1 MLGFDAYLIEI
12 YIHEFFRL
20 DLDDEGNLLTSSMLL
35 LLHPLQLASF
45 LHSIMRLR
53 RAMALYFLNFG
64 VKTGQNFDKFEEDHQ
79 NGIGH

>member
-20 DLDDEGNLLTSSMLL
+20 DLDDEGNLLTSSMAAASI
-35 LLHPLQLASF
+35 ASF

-64 VKTGQNFDKFEEDHQ
+64 VKTGQNFDKFEEDQHASIKM
-79 NGIGH
+79 G

>member
-35 LLHPLQLASF
+35 HPLPPSYTQLCALGGLWHYTS
-45 LHSIMRLR
+45 SIL
-53 RAMALYFLNFG
+53 
-64 VKTGQNFDKFEEDHQ
+64 V
-79 NGIGH
+79 